1 MHVRYVGWKE
11 TIAESHFEDN
21 RSADNIDLFHALSGF
36 RNRVFAALEIENKT
50 NMLFDTLAYA
60 SLNN

>member
-21 RSADNIDLFHALSGF
+21 RRAENKGRFRVRFALISFEIPGFKIKSKLKSLIYNPDYASADN
-36 RNRVFAALEIENKT
+36 
-50 NMLFDTLAYA
+50 
-60 SLNN
+60 